1 MADAIGST
9 LAAFGWRNAV
19 IGPGHPGA
27 SSRCG
32 QAKAAVSQGRRA
44 LECVR
49 CQILVDPCDERL
61 HRQRMQ
67 LYCAL
72 GQAELALASYQS
84 LAQQLEK
91 ELGVLPDHDTAILA
105 QCIQARVL

>member
-1 MADAIGST
+1 MADAIGSA

-19 IGPGHPGA
+19 TGPGHPGGR
-27 SSRCG
+27 SRCG

-72 GQAELALASYQS
+72 GEAELAWSA
-84 LAQQLEK
+84 
-91 ELGVLPDHDTAILA
+91 AIS
-105 QCIQARVL
+105 